1 MKAQKIRIKNKS
13 VSRERRA
20 KIIEL
25 ESILSI
31 KMLNIVRQFD
41 MAYGKLKDL
50 MGETGGIPKEEA
62 MVLKDDARRAL
73 RELSDST
80 KGFCERVGITYYPP
94 KGLRMKKPNSIKLI
108 EEKLAV
114 DPKLTN

>member
-1 MKAQKIRIKNKS
+1 MKAQKIRIKHKS
-13 VSRERRA
+13 GLRERRT

-50 MGETGGIPKEEA
+50 MGETGGIPKMEA
-62 MVLKDDARRAL
+62 MGLRDDALKAT
-73 RELSDST
+73 REFSDFMRDFSE
-80 KGFCERVGITYYPP
+80 KVDFKYYPP
-94 KGLRMKKPNSIKLI
+94 KGLGSKKPKGLRLVRINGESGP
-108 EEKLAV
+108 V
-114 DPKLTN
+114 